1 MARAAKSWKR
11 NKRKQPERS
20 PLKDN
25 PLNNPGESLA
35 RHIDDVIYD
44 EYLVWCLVALFL
56 ILNIAMEWLRWIRKA
71 PLTDPTLISLIFA
84 PIIGYCIW
92 RSGRGYHKAKRMRL
106 GLDGEKAVG
115 QYLERLRSDGYQV
128 FHDING
134 PDFNL
139 DHVIIGPGGVFTIET
154 KTYSKPKRGN
164 PLINFDGHTLTIGS
178 YPPNREPVTQATA
191 QAHWLNNILQE
202 STGQIYNAK
211 PVIVFPGW
219 FVEPLSAKQKE
230 TLWILNPK
238 ALPAFLKR
246 TSTQLS
252 PEQIHLAAYHLSRYC
267 RTS

>member
-35 RHIDDVIYD
+35 QNIENYFYD
-44 EYLVWCLVALFL
+44 QVLVWCLSAAFVLIYIAL
-56 ILNIAMEWLRWIRKA
+56 EWYYYLTNTPRQ
-71 PLTDPTLISLIFA
+71 PLLLSIMSIPF
-84 PIIGYCIW
+84 IGYCSW
-92 RSGRGYHKAKRMRL
+92 RVWRGRRQMQRMRL

-115 QYLERLRSDGYQV
+115 QYLERLRTDGYQV
-128 FHDING
+128 FHDIAG
-134 PDFNL
+134 QDFNL
-139 DHVIIGPGGVFTIET
+139 DHVIIGPGGIFTIET

-164 PLINFDGHTLTIGS
+164 PHISFDGQALTVGS
-178 YPPNREPVTQATA
+178 YQPDRDPVTQAKA
-191 QAHWLNNILQE
+191 QAHWLKELLKE
-202 STGQIYNAK
+202 STGQTYNAK

-219 FVEPLSAKQKE
+219 FVEPLSTQQKE

-238 ALPAFLKR
+238 ALPAFLKH
-246 TSTQLS
+246 TPAQLS
-252 PEQIHLAAYHLSRYC
+252 SEQIHLAAYHLSRHC